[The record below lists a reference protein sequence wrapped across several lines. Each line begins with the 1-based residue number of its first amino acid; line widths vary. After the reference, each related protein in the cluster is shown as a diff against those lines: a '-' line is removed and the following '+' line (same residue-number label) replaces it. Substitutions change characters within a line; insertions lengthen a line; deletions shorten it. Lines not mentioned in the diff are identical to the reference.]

1 MMVSYFII
9 IKLYARID
17 TNIATQ
23 LSPKTQ
29 GHIKSMYPINLL
41 QTSQPTTHAIISANS
56 WVPVTPFGY
65 ILLVC
70 THVIHTRNP

>member
-1 MMVSYFII
+1 MIVSYFII

-41 QTSQPTTHAIISANS
+41 RTSQPTNHAIISDNS
-56 WVPVTPFGY
+56 WLPATSFG
-65 ILLVC
+65 
-70 THVIHTRNP
+70 